1 MYGDYEKDYSEWE
14 KSYRQGW
21 SGCNFMSQDLLH
33 CSQQCMLNKI
43 SISESVVA
51 GKCGIIMNCKW

>member
-1 MYGDYEKDYSEWE
+1 MKNINSTLGEMREIIQTRLES
-14 KSYRQGW
+14 
-21 SGCNFMSQDLLH
+21 LLLYVTRFIALF
-33 CSQQCMLNKI
+33 STQCTLNKI